1 MRKKLIL
8 TDIAEMAE
16 MVKVLWND
24 GDQAV
29 G

>member
-24 GDQAV
+24 G